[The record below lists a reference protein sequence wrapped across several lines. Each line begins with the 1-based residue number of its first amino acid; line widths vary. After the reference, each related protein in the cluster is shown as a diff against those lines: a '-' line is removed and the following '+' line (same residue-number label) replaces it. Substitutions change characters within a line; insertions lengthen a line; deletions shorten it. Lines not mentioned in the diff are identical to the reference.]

1 MLYVDIPT
9 LDQFKSLAQIR
20 ADTCVSLYVP
30 TTPLSQEAQASRIE
44 LRNLLDAATPQL
56 NEAGSDFD
64 KRRLASL
71 TELVQDVIDDDEFW
85 QFQANSLAVLATPD
99 HIHTFR
105 LANRLSSMV
114 QVSDRFHL
122 KPLLRAITFP
132 HAGFV
137 LALSQNGA
145 RLIEFAA
152 DSPPVQIKV
161 DDMPKDAASA
171 AGKASINDR
180 SPFGRIQGS
189 EGKNVRLVQYARKVD
204 SALRP
209 VLAGQPIPLFL
220 AAAEP
225 LASMFRSVTSASN
238 LVADGVS
245 SNPDQMSDAQ
255 LAAAARPLLDQLYA
269 REVAD
274 FQSLYNA
281 RLKDHRAIS
290 DLSQAAWAVTHGA
303 IDSLVVDIDSVV
315 PGYVDDTTGRIS
327 LDTRDDSD
335 NYGIGDDIAMRALA
349 TGATVLGVR
358 KEDIPNGS
366 PLAAVLRYAI

>member
-1 MLYVDIPT
+1 MLYLDIPT
-9 LDQFKSLAQIR
+9 LDQLKSVAQIR
-20 ADTCVSLYVP
+20 TDACVSLYVA
-30 TTPLSQEAQASRIE
+30 TTPLSQDTQASRIE
-44 LRNLLDAATPQL
+44 LRNLFGNATAQL
-56 NEAGSDFD
+56 SEVSFD

-71 TELVQDVIDDDEFW
+71 SDLVQDLIDDDEFW
-85 QFQANSLAVLATPD
+85 RFQANSLAILVTPD
-99 HIHTFR
+99 HIQTFR

-122 KPLLRAITFP
+122 KPLLRAISFP

-152 DSPPVQIKV
+152 DSPPMQVPV
-161 DDMPKDAASA
+161 DDMPRDAASA
-171 AGKASINDR
+171 AGRSSINDR
-180 SPFGRIQGS
+180 SPSGRIQGS

-209 VLAGQPIPLFL
+209 VLAGQPIPLLL

-225 LASMFRSVTSASN
+225 LASIFRSVTSAST

-245 SNPDQMSDAQ
+245 GNSDHMTDAE
-255 LAAAARPLLDQLYA
+255 LVAGARPLLNQLYA
-269 REVAD
+269 QQLAD
-274 FQSLYNA
+274 FRALYEA
-281 RLKDHRAIS
+281 RLKDQRATA

-303 IDSLVVDIDSVV
+303 IDSLLVDIDAVI
-315 PGYVDDTTGRIS
+315 PGALDESTGRVTLAAS
-327 LDTRDDSD
+327 ADSD
-335 NYGIGDDIAMRALA
+335 TYGVGDAIAMRALA

-366 PLAAVLRYAI
+366 PLAAILRYAI

>member
-1 MLYVDIPT
+1 VLYLDIPT

-20 ADTCVSLYVP
+20 ADTCISLYVP
-30 TTPLSQEAQASRIE
+30 TTPLSQETQASRIE
-44 LRNLLDAATPQL
+44 LRNLFDSATAQL
-56 NEAGSDFD
+56 NEAGFD
-64 KRRLASL
+64 KRRLAAL
-71 TELVQDVIDDDEFW
+71 TELVQDVLEDEEFW
-85 QFQANSLAVLATPD
+85 RFQANSLAVLATPD
-99 HIHTFR
+99 HIQTFR
-105 LANRLSSMV
+105 LANRLSAQV

-132 HAGFV
+132 HAGFI

-145 RLIEFAA
+145 RLIEFAS
-152 DSPPVQIKV
+152 DSPPVQVRV
-161 DDMPKDAASA
+161 DDMPRDAASA
-171 AGKASINDR
+171 AGRASINDR

-209 VLAGQPIPLFL
+209 VLAGQPLPLFL

-245 SNPDQMSDAQ
+245 GNPDQMSDAQ
-255 LAAAARPLLDQLYA
+255 LVAAARPLLDQLYE
-269 REVAD
+269 RKVAD
-274 FQSLYNA
+274 FRALYEA
-281 RLKDHRAIS
+281 RLKDQRTTT

-303 IDSLVVDIDSVV
+303 IDTLLVDIDAVTS
-315 PGYVDDTTGRIS
+315 GFLDDATGRIT
-327 LDTRDDSD
+327 LDMRDDSD
-335 NYGIGDDIAMRALA
+335 NYGVGDAIAMRALA

-366 PLAAVLRYAI
+366 PIAAVLRYAI

>member
-1 MLYVDIPT
+1 MLYLDIPT
-9 LDQFKSLAQIR
+9 REQFQSLAQIR
-20 ADTCVSLYVP
+20 ADACVSLYVP
-30 TTPLSQEAQASRIE
+30 TTPLSQETQASRIE
-44 LRNLLDAATPQL
+44 LRNLFDGATAQL
-56 NEAGSDFD
+56 QERNFD

-71 TELVQDVIDDDEFW
+71 SELVQDVLEDDEFW
-85 QFQANSLAVLATPD
+85 RFQANSLAVLVTPD
-99 HIHTFR
+99 HIQTFR
-105 LANRLSSMV
+105 LANRLSSAV

-122 KPLLRAITFP
+122 KPLLRALTFP

-137 LALSQNGA
+137 LALSQNGV

-152 DSPPVQIKV
+152 DSPPVQVRV
-161 DDMPKDAASA
+161 DDMPRDAASA

-209 VLAGQPIPLFL
+209 VLAGQPLPLFL

-225 LASMFRSVTSASN
+225 LASMFRSVASASN
-238 LVADGVS
+238 LVAEGVS
-245 SNPDQMSDAQ
+245 GNPDNMSDAQ
-255 LAAAARPLLDQLYA
+255 LVASARPLLDQLYA
-269 REVAD
+269 RELSD
-274 FQSLYNA
+274 FRSLYDA
-281 RLKDHRAIS
+281 RLKDHRATS
-290 DLSQAAWAVTHGA
+290 DLSQASWAALHGA
-303 IDSLVVDIDSVV
+303 IDSLVVDIDA
-315 PGYVDDTTGRIS
+315 VDSGFLDESTGRIT
-327 LDTRDDSD
+327 LDDSED
-335 NYGIGDDIAMRALA
+335 AENYGVGDAIAMRALA